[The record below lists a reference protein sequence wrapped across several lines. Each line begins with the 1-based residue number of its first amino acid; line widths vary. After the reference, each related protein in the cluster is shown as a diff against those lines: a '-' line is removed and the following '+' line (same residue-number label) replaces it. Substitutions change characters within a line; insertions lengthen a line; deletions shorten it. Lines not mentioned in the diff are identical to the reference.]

1 MTLQSGYH
9 EESSRCH
16 SRDTLEDTLLD
27 NDRLTRKFGTP
38 NFGTPK
44 LFGEFGSK
52 RDLFTEDSEDDVP
65 PYSFRNEV
73 RFFFGKGIPLCLSA
87 FLEWG
92 APPWF
97 AMIMAGHTQNSE
109 SLQSALGYGRVF
121 FNCTS
126 LMILIG
132 GCNYFTTVIP
142 GCIGAG
148 RKDRIPH
155 YLRRSL
161 LLVTMMMSPFFVLQL
176 FAGPIL
182 EKCGVPSHIT
192 VEVAVYCRLM
202 IVTALLLILEIH
214 LENIFINLG
223 YARCATFN
231 SFVTGVGIDV
241 ICTYF
246 FIYKLG
252 MGMTGAGY
260 AQIVVKASRNI
271 VWFSLMLYYGNFS
284 TIFIPTRR
292 EVLLNAE
299 ELAIFLK
306 MAVPSILGNFS
317 GWLIFELQIMAIA
330 NIHGISTSALA
341 AGAIWIQTETTLAA
355 VQQGWIEIT
364 MMRTLKLL
372 GMRDPGAWKSY
383 TILCLLSE
391 LLVALCNIPL
401 LLWGER
407 LSAVVSNDSDV
418 QGWFSKIVWVIVMHS
433 QLRIGAANSSVLLV
447 PMGKAVLRVGCNI
460 VCYYFIAT
468 PITAVVSLTDLV
480 TNSVILKLTICLA
493 TTSVA
498 SLLISVFEF
507 GYLALLDWNR
517 VAKII
522 NDRANNDMETAI

>member
-1 MTLQSGYH
+1 MTLQA
-9 EESSRCH
+9 ESPDDFSRVH
-16 SRDTLEDTLLD
+16 GRNTLEDTLLD
-27 NDRLTRKFGTP
+27 NDMLTEQV
-38 NFGTPK
+38 
-44 LFGEFGSK
+44 GEIGSK
-52 RDLFTEDSEDDVP
+52 RDMITEDLEDDVP

-73 RFFFGKGIPLCLSA
+73 RFFFGKGIPLCLSS

-109 SLQSALGYGRVF
+109 GLQSALGYGRVF

-182 EKCGVPSHIT
+182 EKCGVPSDIT

-202 IVTALLLILEIH
+202 IVTALLLTLEIH

-223 YARCATFN
+223 YARSATFN
-231 SFVTGVGIDV
+231 SLVTGIGIDV

-246 FIYKLG
+246 FIYKLDL
-252 MGMTGAGY
+252 GMTGAGY
-260 AQIVVKASRNI
+260 AQIVVKSSRNI
-271 VWFSLMLYYGNFS
+271 VWFSLMLYYGIFS
-284 TIFIPTRR
+284 TIFIPTQR
-292 EVLLNAE
+292 EVLLSSKETAV
-299 ELAIFLK
+299 FFK

-330 NIHGISTSALA
+330 NIRGISTSALA
-341 AGAIWIQTETTLAA
+341 AGAIWVQSETTLAA
-355 VQQGWIEIT
+355 VQQGWIQIT

-383 TILCLLSE
+383 TMLCVLSE
-391 LLVALCNIPL
+391 ILVAVFNIPL

-418 QGWFSKIVWVIVMHS
+418 QGWFKKIVWVLVMHS

-447 PMGKAVLRVGCNI
+447 PMGKAVLRVVCNI
-460 VCYYFIAT
+460 VGFYLIAS
-468 PITAVVSLTDLV
+468 PISAVFSLTNLV
-480 TNSVILKLTICLA
+480 TSSVLLKLTFCLA
-493 TTSVA
+493 TTSLA
-498 SLLISVFEF
+498 ALLISVFEF
-507 GYLALLDWNR
+507 GYLALIDWNK

-522 NDRANNDMETAI
+522 NDRANNDKEQAILEPE